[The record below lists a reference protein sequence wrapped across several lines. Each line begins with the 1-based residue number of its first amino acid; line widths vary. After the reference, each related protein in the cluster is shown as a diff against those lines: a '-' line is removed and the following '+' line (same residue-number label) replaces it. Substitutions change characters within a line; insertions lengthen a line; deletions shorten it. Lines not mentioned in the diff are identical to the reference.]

1 MHQVWVASSQR
12 YSSWSLPT
20 CSPVDYMAP
29 CLVHSYVLGP
39 PFAIIQGSFL
49 LSPVLDPLFSISLVS
64 FILVC
69 VCEVALVMSNSL
81 RPHELE
87 PAKLLCPWDYPGKN
101 AAVGCHLLLRG
112 SSQTRD
118 WTQVACIAG
127 KFFTVWAM
135 REALFLVYCP
145 LWVEVWVNSFL
156 RQSA

>member
-1 MHQVWVASSQR
+1 
-12 YSSWSLPT
+12 
-20 CSPVDYMAP
+20 MAP

-118 WTQVACIAG
+118 
-127 KFFTVWAM
+127 
-135 REALFLVYCP
+135 
-145 LWVEVWVNSFL
+145 
-156 RQSA
+156 